1 MRTAMEPDWS
11 GLEAEMARQLAS
23 GLRPTL
29 QIAVDWHGRRV
40 FERALGPGASADSTY
55 VLWSSTKPFVAVAL
69 LQAVDEGKLALDTR
83 IATHIPEF
91 GAHGKDKVTLAQLLS
106 HRGGFP
112 DNTPELGRALGRVSR
127 DWNEA
132 LRFVCDMALAW
143 EPGTDRGYHPTSS
156 WFIAGELLQRLDG
169 RPLYDSLRA
178 RVLDPLGVP
187 RDGFTLGRPEELSAP
202 PMRVTTQAGV
212 RGAPRESEADFWN
225 DPLTHSAVIP
235 GAGGIARARSLL
247 AFYRALLAGGRGPN
261 GRILSEA
268 MVRTATFPHA
278 VGIRDRTFL
287 LDVPWGLGF
296 HLKHVV
302 PAFDD
307 CGTRATPGT
316 FGHGGHFLVNTAFAD
331 PGRDLAVA
339 ILSNGLAEPR
349 AGRAAVTALSDAVHA
364 AIDAAGGR
372 GAE

>member
-1 MRTAMEPDWS
+1 MRGFVEPDFS
-11 GLEAEMARQLAS
+11 ALESEMARQLAS

-29 QIAVDWHGRRV
+29 QIAVDWRGRRV
-40 FERALGPGASADSTY
+40 FERALGPGASADSSY
-55 VLWSSTKPFVAVAL
+55 VLWSSTKPLVAVAL
-69 LQAVDEGKLALDTR
+69 LQAVDEGKLSLDTR

-112 DNTPELGRALGRVSR
+112 DNTPELARALGQVSR

-143 EPGTDRGYHPTSS
+143 QPGTDRGYHPTSS
-156 WFIAGELLQRLDG
+156 WFIAGELLQRIDG

-178 RVLDPLGVP
+178 RVLDRLGVP

-202 PMRVTTQAGV
+202 PMRVTTRDV
-212 RGAPRESEADFWN
+212 HGAPRQSEADFWN
-225 DPLTHSAVIP
+225 DPRTHSAVIP
-235 GAGGIARARSLL
+235 GAGGIARARSLV
-247 AFYRALLAGGRGPN
+247 AFYRALLAGGRGAE
-261 GRILSEA
+261 GRILSQA
-268 MVRTATFPHA
+268 MVRSATFPHV

-287 LDVPWGLGF
+287 IDIPWGLGF

-302 PAFDD
+302 PALDD
-307 CGTRATPGT
+307 CGTVASPGT

-339 ILSNGLAEPR
+339 ILSNGLCEPR

-364 AIDAAGGR
+364 AIDAASGRSGG
-372 GAE
+372 

>member
-1 MRTAMEPDWS
+1 MRPRVDLDFT

-69 LQAVDEGKLALDTR
+69 LQLVDEGKLALDTR
-83 IATHIPEF
+83 VATHIPEF
-91 GAHGKDKVTLAQLLS
+91 AAHGKHKVTLAQLLS

-112 DNTPELGRALGRVSR
+112 DNTPELGRALARVSR
-127 DWNEA
+127 SWDDA

-143 EPGTDRGYHPTSS
+143 EPGSDRGYHPLSA
-156 WFIAGELLQRLDG
+156 WFIAGELLQRLDA
-169 RPLYDSLRA
+169 RPLSESLRE
-178 RVLDPLGVP
+178 RVLAPLGIP
-187 RDGFTLGRPEELSAP
+187 RDGFALGRPDDLLAP
-202 PMRVTTQAGV
+202 PLPVATRDAK
-212 RGAPRESEADFWN
+212 GAPPQSEADFWN
-225 DPLTHSAVIP
+225 DPRTHAAVIP
-235 GAGGIARARSLL
+235 GAGGIARARSLT
-247 AFYRALLAGGRGPN
+247 AFYRALLDGGRGVN
-261 GRILSEA
+261 GRILSPA
-268 MVRTATFPHA
+268 LLRAATFPHA

-287 LDVPWGLGF
+287 LDIPWGLGF

-302 PAFDD
+302 PALDD

-339 ILSNGLAEPR
+339 ILSNGLSEPR
-349 AGRAAVTALSDAVHA
+349 AGRAAVTALADAVHA
-364 AIDAAGGR
+364 AIDAAGA
-372 GAE
+372 GAER